1 MTPSQGQA
9 DIINIS
15 LPIRDQVA
23 DILRRRIITG
33 EYKAGQNISE
43 RDICAGLNIST
54 TPIKEALRML
64 ATEGLVYTL
73 PRKGTYVSDVIGTHV
88 KGIIYLRSVVEG
100 VGAHL
105 GTLHI
110 SDADINTM
118 SSLLEQSM
126 ELAGDNARVDE
137 MAKANYNFHRLL
149 SSASQ
154 NQYILQ
160 LIDTMASLNNSIR
173 YLYLKKDRDEYKN
186 AYNEHKAILEAVKA
200 RDPVRVEALTVQHVR
215 RVGDKVLLDTE
226 GQTLAAVAAAAPS
239 VPES

>member
-1 MTPSQGQA
+1 MTPNEQT

-33 EYKAGQNISE
+33 EYAAGQNISE
-43 RDICAGLNIST
+43 RDICAQLNIST

-73 PRKGTYVSDVIGTHV
+73 PRRGTYVSNVLGSQV
-88 KGIIYLRSVVEG
+88 KGIVYLRSVVEG

-110 SDADINTM
+110 SDADIETM

-126 ELAGDNARVDE
+126 NLAGDPSRVDE
-137 MAKANYNFHRLL
+137 MATVNYNFHLLL
-149 SSASQ
+149 SNASQ
-154 NQYILQ
+154 NEYIIQ
-160 LIDTMASLNNSIR
+160 LINTMASINNSIR
-173 YLYLKKDRDEYKN
+173 YLYLKMDRDEYKN
-186 AYNEHKAILEAVKA
+186 AYKEHKDILDAVKA
-200 RDPVRVEALTVQHVR
+200 RDPFRVEELTVLHIR
-215 RVGDKVLLDTE
+215 RVGDRVLFDAE
-226 GQTLAAVAAAAPS
+226 NQDIFSAAGGKTRS
-239 VPES
+239 